1 MSRVNEETH
10 LLNNTPASKS
20 VLPSMEDTSCFDDDS
35 ATECDAGDADPCDLS
50 SGLDA
55 SFFAGAAA
63 FFSGA
68 FLGAIYY
75 YFFFLIIFFEIF
87 SNKFLSRAL
96 LAGIYKTKAL
106 QTIRMY
112 H

>member
-1 MSRVNEETH
+1 
-10 LLNNTPASKS
+10 
-20 VLPSMEDTSCFDDDS
+20 MEDTSCFDDDS

-75 YFFFLIIFFEIF
+75 YFLTNYFFEIF
-87 SNKFLSRAL
+87 SNKFLSREL